1 MCCVNFARVTYVWV
15 GGSAHSS
22 GCVVNGYMCGCV
34 HHFVHVSLCVCLC
47 GVCVHVCLEV
57 YTCKGTCAEP
67 SYPHRVCTVH
77 PRHLVIETKRESQ
90 TFRNIF
96 RIAPHCTSSVCSKL
110 RFSQFNR
117 CNRFPVS
124 QQRRQEIHSDCTYVL
139 PPTPPHFPFTVLHL
153 LLCDPTSG
161 GRKLEMA
168 VDLPAISSHTSTLDL
183 VHFLI
188 DISW

>member
-1 MCCVNFARVTYVWV
+1 MCEFRSCYICVGWWLRPFIWVRGQWLYVWV
-15 GGSAHSS
+15 L
-22 GCVVNGYMCGCV
+22 

-96 RIAPHCTSSVCSKL
+96 RIAPHCTSSVCSKLL